1 MSDSPTPIIVGIS
14 GASGAIYGIRL
25 LEVLR
30 ERSIPTHLVLS
41 QAAAQTIKEE
51 TDLPIEDVRRLARQV
66 HSNRDIGA
74 SVSSGSMR
82 TRGMIIAPCSIR
94 TLSNIAYGN
103 TDTLISRAADVTL
116 KERRRLVLLVRETPL
131 HSGHLRTMSLAAE
144 AGAIIMPPVPAFY
157 QRPKSVE
164 DIVNHTIGRVLDL
177 YGIEAG
183 LVKRWRA
190 EEVSTAPLPAL
201 EEE

>member
-1 MSDSPTPIIVGIS
+1 MSDAPSPIIIGIS
-14 GASGAIYGIRL
+14 GASGAVYGIRL
-25 LEVLR
+25 LAVLR
-30 ERSIPTHLVLS
+30 QLAIPTHLVVS

-51 TDLPIEDVRRLARQV
+51 TDLAVEDVRRLATEV

-103 TDTLISRAADVTL
+103 TDSLISRAADVTL

-131 HSGHLRTMSLAAE
+131 HVGHLRTMGLAAE

-157 QRPKSVE
+157 QRPKTVG
-164 DIVNHTIGRVLDL
+164 DIVDHTIGRVLDL

-183 LVKRWRA
+183 LVKRWRS
-190 EEVSTAPLPAL
+190 EEPPTPAQ
-201 EEE
+201 EC

>member
-1 MSDSPTPIIVGIS
+1 LSDAPSPIIIGIS
-14 GASGAIYGIRL
+14 GASGAVYGIRL
-25 LEVLR
+25 LAVLR
-30 ERSIPTHLVLS
+30 QLAIPTHLVVS

-51 TDLPIEDVRRLARQV
+51 TDLAVEDVRRLATEV

-74 SVSSGSMR
+74 EVSSGSMR

-103 TDTLISRAADVTL
+103 TDSLISRAADVTL

-131 HSGHLRTMSLAAE
+131 HVGHLRTMGLAAE

-157 QRPKSVE
+157 QRPKTVG
-164 DIVNHTIGRVLDL
+164 DIVDHTIGRVLDL

-183 LVKRWRA
+183 LVKRWRS
-190 EEVSTAPLPAL
+190 EEPPTPAQ
-201 EEE
+201 EC